1 MDNMCYGYE
10 CKFFSI
16 DEFGNDTC
24 LSEENCKNYMITK
37 KKKSIKF
44 NFIED
49 LGEKFEYDR

>member
-1 MDNMCYGYE
+1 MCYGYE
-10 CKFFSI
+10 CKFYFI

-24 LSEENCKNYMITK
+24 LNEENCKNCMITK

-44 NFIED
+44 NFIKD